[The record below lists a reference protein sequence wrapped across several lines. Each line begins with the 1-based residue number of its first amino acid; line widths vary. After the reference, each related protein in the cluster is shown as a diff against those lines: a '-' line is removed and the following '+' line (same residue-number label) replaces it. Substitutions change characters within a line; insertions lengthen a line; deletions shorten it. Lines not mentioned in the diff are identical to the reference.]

1 LKYLDESGFCLCL
14 PPAYTW
20 TLKGRAHQ
28 HRVKTRWGSKG
39 RINLIGTLSLG
50 GESKL
55 LEYEMLEGGCRNG
68 EVIDYLDILA
78 EKAEEDAKPVVVV
91 LDNAPFHRA
100 GALQAERAKW
110 ESKGLLLYYLP
121 AYCPH
126 LNPIEGVWKKLKSFL
141 MPRRFYDTLA
151 DLKEAV
157 LSALRLLGA
166 VEVHSQLGGT

>member
-1 LKYLDESGFCLCL
+1 MKYLDESGFCLCL

-55 LEYEMLEGGCRNG
+55 LEYEMLEGGGCRNG

-78 EKAEEDAKPVVVV
+78 EKAEEEAKPVVVV

-121 AYCPH
+121 A
-126 LNPIEGVWKKLKSFL
+126 
-141 MPRRFYDTLA
+141 
-151 DLKEAV
+151 
-157 LSALRLLGA
+157 
-166 VEVHSQLGGT
+166 